1 MDRRVGTCGVV
12 EPSHTGVRQKPGR
25 AVSRVVGWLTVGPGG
40 LVNRG
45 ESSCAGVGA
54 ACWGSGCGRERC
66 SRPWCCGYSSP
77 MKAAVHTRY
86 GPPDV
91 VRILEVAKP
100 AAKDNQLLVKV
111 HATTVNRTDSGLRS
125 AKPFINRFFT
135 GLRRPR
141 VTVLGNEFAGAVEAV
156 GSGVTS
162 FQVGDRVFGYN
173 GTRFGAHAEYL
184 TMPQDGSLATIPADL
199 TYDEAAASTEGSH
212 YALSL
217 IRKAKLRRGQD
228 VLVYGATG
236 AIGSAAVQ
244 LLKHLG
250 ANVTAVC
257 ASEHLELVRGLGA
270 GRVIDYTA
278 EDFTRDEQRYDMVL
292 DAVGKS
298 SFGRCKR
305 LLKPRGIYLSS
316 DLGPLAQ
323 NPILALITPLL
334 RGKKV
339 MVPIP
344 KDDQEMVRYLKG
356 LIESGAFRPL
366 IDRRYRLE
374 EIVEAY
380 RYVESGQ
387 KIGNVVISVEPS
399 T

>member
-1 MDRRVGTCGVV
+1 
-12 EPSHTGVRQKPGR
+12 
-25 AVSRVVGWLTVGPGG
+25 
-40 LVNRG
+40 
-45 ESSCAGVGA
+45 
-54 ACWGSGCGRERC
+54 
-66 SRPWCCGYSSP
+66 

-91 VRILEVAKP
+91 VRILEVDKP
-100 AAKDNQLLVKV
+100 AAKDNEVLVKV
-111 HATTVNRTDSGLRS
+111 HATTVNRTDSGLRA

-141 VTVLGNEFAGAVEAV
+141 VTVLGNEFAGEVEAT
-156 GSGVTS
+156 GRGVRS
-162 FQVGDRVFGYN
+162 FTVGDRVFGYN

-184 TMPQDGSLATIPADL
+184 AMPEDGSLATMPAKV
-199 TYDEAAASTEGSH
+199 TYEQAAPSTEGSH

-217 IRKAKLRRGQD
+217 IRKAKVRSGQD
-228 VLVYGATG
+228 ILVNGATG

-250 ANVTAVC
+250 AEVTAVC
-257 ASEHLELVRGLGA
+257 GTEHVELVRGLGA
-270 GRVIDYTA
+270 DRVIDYTA
-278 EDFTRDEQRYDMVL
+278 EDFTRDTQTYDVVL

-305 LLKPRGIYLSS
+305 LLKPGGIYLSS
-316 DLGPLAQ
+316 DLGPLSQ

-339 MVPIP
+339 MFPIP
-344 KDDQEMVRYLKG
+344 RDNQEMVRYFKEL
-356 LIESGAFRPL
+356 LESGEFKPL
-366 IDRRYRLE
+366 IDRRYRLD

-380 RYVESGQ
+380 RYVETGQ
-387 KIGNVVISVEPS
+387 KVGNVVISVDPS